1 MNFLYFHF
9 LFVELFLFLGVV
21 KLTIIVFRDGIN
33 QILVRIS
40 RSPMAVLVQF
50 SGRLLISVVGSKIE
64 NRFHIIFIFVLLT
77 LMIFCVF
84 ICLFGD
90 WAKYFM
96 MLSVRNVARTVML
109 QYCLFCRYY
118 LRYKRIYF

>member
-1 MNFLYFHF
+1 MN
-9 LFVELFLFLGVV
+9 G
-21 KLTIIVFRDGIN
+21 
-33 QILVRIS
+33 
-40 RSPMAVLVQF
+40 AVL
-50 SGRLLISVVGSKIE
+50 LLILYALKACTVKTFTIPLIEIAVYVFGSKIE